1 MVLAVKSEKNFLGDV
16 LKQFDEVADILEID
30 PGLRDFLK
38 TPKRTVIVSIPIRMD
53 NGEVKVFTG
62 YRVQHNNARG
72 PFKGGIRYHPEADLD
87 EVTALAIL
95 MTWKTAVVDIPFGG
109 AKGAVKCDPRYMSKS
124 EIERLTRRYTAEI
137 VDVIGPHVDIPAPD
151 VYTDSQIMAWIMDTY
166 SQLKGAPTPEVVTG
180 KPVNLGGCEGREEAT
195 AYGVSVCVRE
205 AAKRY
210 GITFKGASVAIQG
223 FGNVGSNAAKILY
236 EWGTKIVAVSDSE
249 GGIYDPNG
257 LNPFKVLE
265 HKKKAGTVKGYPEA
279 ENISNRELL
288 ELDVDFLIPAAIER
302 QITEENAGNV
312 KAKVIVEGAN
322 GPTTSKADE
331 ILAEKGVKVI
341 PDILANAGGVTVSY
355 LEWVQNLQRFNLT
368 RQEVLKRL
376 DDKMVKAFNEVLEY
390 SERYEVAPRK
400 GALILAVHR
409 VAEAVKFLGIW
420 P

>member
-1 MVLAVKSEKNFLGDV
+1 M
-16 LKQFDEVADILEID
+16 
-30 PGLRDFLK
+30 
-38 TPKRTVIVSIPIRMD
+38 
-53 NGEVKVFTG
+53 
-62 YRVQHNNARG
+62 
-72 PFKGGIRYHPEADLD
+72 
-87 EVTALAIL
+87 
-95 MTWKTAVVDIPFGG
+95 
-109 AKGAVKCDPRYMSKS
+109 
-124 EIERLTRRYTAEI
+124 
-137 VDVIGPHVDIPAPD
+137 
-151 VYTDSQIMAWIMDTY
+151 
-166 SQLKGAPTPEVVTG
+166 VTG

-265 HKKKAGTVKGYPEA
+265 HKKKTGTVKGYPEA